1 MKYIFLTNTIG
12 GYSGGT
18 TYIHNK
24 LLYLKNKGWEVLV
37 FDCTGFA
44 NLPISIEELKIYD
57 KNRIQDL
64 FFNPYWLR
72 NAKREK
78 VISHIIRVIGSDEQ
92 IVIESN
98 TVAMSLW
105 GELIAS
111 RLGAKH
117 LVYLLSEKLSVT
129 DKTLY
134 DFYKYKS
141 TRFELFSISHIA
153 YQNLMCKFENV
164 SDADLHYWA
173 ARIQVP
179 IEDVECKE
187 LNNLN
192 KATYNIGHFGRKK
205 GYFLYMFQQ
214 IAHFADHH
222 QDETVNF
229 ILLGVDN
236 VDKSLTA
243 ELPANVCLCLIPS
256 QQPIP
261 KSFFDKTDVVIGT
274 AGCANLSF
282 RYGAKVISMDI
293 NNMKPLGVL
302 GFDTTDRNIRSENNH
317 YDLSLS
323 ETLENLLTN
332 KKYEGNSI
340 LEIPSSPKGHDYH
353 LTFVTHPDGK
363 YYDVSHIVMPMRTKY
378 ARIIKILLYF
388 NLVRF
393 CSEIRYRI
401 IKNK

>member
-1 MKYIFLTNTIG
+1 
-12 GYSGGT
+12 
-18 TYIHNK
+18 
-24 LLYLKNKGWEVLV
+24 
-37 FDCTGFA
+37 
-44 NLPISIEELKIYD
+44 
-57 KNRIQDL
+57 
-64 FFNPYWLR
+64 
-72 NAKREK
+72 
-78 VISHIIRVIGSDEQ
+78 
-92 IVIESN
+92 
-98 TVAMSLW
+98 
-105 GELIAS
+105 
-111 RLGAKH
+111 
-117 LVYLLSEKLSVT
+117 
-129 DKTLY
+129 
-134 DFYKYKS
+134 
-141 TRFELFSISHIA
+141 
-153 YQNLMCKFENV
+153 
-164 SDADLHYWA
+164 
-173 ARIQVP
+173 
-179 IEDVECKE
+179 
-187 LNNLN
+187 
-192 KATYNIGHFGRKK
+192 
-205 GYFLYMFQQ
+205 
-214 IAHFADHH
+214 
-222 QDETVNF
+222 
-229 ILLGVDN
+229 
-236 VDKSLTA
+236 
-243 ELPANVCLCLIPS
+243 
-256 QQPIP
+256 
-261 KSFFDKTDVVIGT
+261 DVVIGT